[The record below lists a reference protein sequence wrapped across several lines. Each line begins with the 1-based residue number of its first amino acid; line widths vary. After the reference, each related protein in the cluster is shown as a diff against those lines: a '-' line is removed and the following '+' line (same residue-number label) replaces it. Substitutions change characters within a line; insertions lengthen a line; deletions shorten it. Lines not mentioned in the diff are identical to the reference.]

1 MAEVDPITVRLCTED
16 DVVILQSREI
26 HPRARVARRHFE
38 RQQAGDYFYAV
49 AFRGPVPLGTS
60 VLDCREDGP
69 LCPEL
74 KNLWVYPE
82 SRRQGAARA
91 LTTFLERQALDL
103 GFVEVFLRVD
113 PDNEAAIP
121 MYIGLDY
128 SPTGDHQLT
137 RYEAMDAEG
146 VSRVTEQF
154 DAVYRKSLRMNR

>member
-1 MAEVDPITVRLCTED
+1 MTEVDPITVRLCTEED
-16 DVVILQSREI
+16 IEALQSREV
-26 HPRARVARRHFE
+26 HPNARIARRHLE
-38 RQQAGDYFYAV
+38 RQQAGDYYYAV
-49 AFRGPVPLGTS
+49 AFRGSVALGTS
-60 VLDCREDGP
+60 VLDCREAGP

-103 GFVEVFLRVD
+103 GYVEVFLRVD

-128 SPTGDHQLT
+128 SPTGDHELT

-146 VSRVTEQF
+146 VIRVTEQM
-154 DAVYRKSLRMNR
+154 DAVYRKSLRMAR